1 MAKEIGSEQTALVES
16 VSTKGEVVLM
26 QDIGFS
32 YGKSPLFTHLNL
44 EIKRGNIY
52 GLLGKNGSGKTTLLK
67 LICGQL
73 FPDEG
78 YTSALGFDPMKR
90 KPAMLSEIFYLPE
103 EFPLPKMKAAEY
115 LAMRSVFYPRFDHGM
130 FAQFCKDFDLNML
143 QNLNEMS
150 LGQKKKLLLAF
161 GLASNT
167 SLLILDE
174 PTNGLDIPS
183 KRQFRQTVASAM
195 TEDRTFIISTHQVRD
210 MENLIDP
217 LIILHDGK
225 IIFNDTVDSVTDK
238 YVMNL
243 VAVDPQQDA
252 SVVYKE
258 KVLGGWMVLRSRSEQ
273 DDETQGQPLDLET
286 LFNVVVENPTRMQGG
301 TK

>member
-1 MAKEIGSEQTALVES
+1 MANEIGSGQTTLKEV
-16 VSTKGEVVLM
+16 VSTNDQVILM

-32 YGKSPLFTHLNL
+32 YAKKPLFSHLNL
-44 EIKRGNIY
+44 RIKKGNIY

-73 FPDEG
+73 FPNEG
-78 YTSALGFDPMKR
+78 HTSVLGFDPVGR
-90 KPAMLSEIFYLPE
+90 KPEMLGEIFYLPE
-103 EFPLPKMKAAEY
+103 EFPLPKMKATQY
-115 LAMRSVFYPRFDHGM
+115 LAMRSVFYPRFDHAM
-130 FAQFCKDFDLNML
+130 FEQFCRDFDLDMQ

-217 LIILHDGK
+217 LIILHDGAV
-225 IIFNDTVDSVTDK
+225 IFNDTVDSITDK
-238 YVMNL
+238 FVMDL
-243 VAVDPQQDA
+243 VTTEPDKGEEVA
-252 SVVYKE
+252 YKE
-258 KVLGGWMVLRSRSEQ
+258 KVLGGWMVLKEK
-273 DDETQGQPLDLET
+273 DEKEGGKGQPLDLET
-286 LFNVVVENPTRMQGG
+286 LFNVVVENPACMQGG
-301 TK
+301 VK

>member
-1 MAKEIGSEQTALVES
+1 MAKEIGSGQTALTEA
-16 VSTKGEVVLM
+16 VSTNNEVILM
-26 QDIGFS
+26 KDIGFS
-32 YGKSPLFTHLNL
+32 YGKKPLFTHLNL
-44 EIKRGNIY
+44 AIRRGNIY

-67 LICGQL
+67 LLSGQL

-78 YTSALGFDPMKR
+78 SSSVLGFDPVLR
-90 KPAMLSEIFYLPE
+90 KPLMLSEIFYLPE
-103 EFPLPKMKAAEY
+103 EFPLPKMKAEQY
-115 LAMRSVFYPRFDHGM
+115 LKMRSVFYPRFDHAM
-130 FAQFCKDFDLNML
+130 FAQFCKDFDLDMQ

-167 SLLILDE
+167 ELLILDE

-217 LIILHDGK
+217 LIILHDGSV
-225 IIFNDTVDSVTDK
+225 IFNDTVDSITDK

-243 VAVDPQQDA
+243 VTTDPGLDTK
-252 SVVYKE
+252 VVYKE
-258 KVLGGWMVLRSRSEQ
+258 KVLGGWMVLKER
-273 DDETQGQPLDLET
+273 DEREDMQGQPLDLET
-286 LFNVVVENPTRMQGG
+286 LFNVVVENPALMQGG
-301 TK
+301 TR

>member
-1 MAKEIGSEQTALVES
+1 MAKEIGSGLTALAGG
-16 VSTKGEVVLM
+16 VSANDRVILM

-32 YGKSPLFTHLNL
+32 YGKRPLFTHLNL

-67 LICGQL
+67 LLCGQL

-78 YTSALGFDPMKR
+78 YTAVLDFDPIKR
-90 KPAMLSEIFYLPE
+90 KPDMLSEIFYLPE
-103 EFPLPKMKAAEY
+103 EFPLPKMKATEY
-115 LAMRSVFYPRFDHGM
+115 LGMNSVFYPRFDHPM
-130 FAQFCKDFDLNML
+130 FAQFCKDFDLDMQ

-217 LIILHDGK
+217 LIILHDGA
-225 IIFNDTVDSVTDK
+225 IIFNDEVASITDK
-238 YVMNL
+238 YVMSL
-243 VAVDPQQDA
+243 VSGDPQQDTA
-252 SVVYKE
+252 VVYKE
-258 KVLGGWMVLRSRSEQ
+258 KVLGGWMILKEREES
-273 DDETQGQPLDLET
+273 DDAQGQPLDLET
-286 LFNVVVENPTRMQGG
+286 LFNVVVENPTLMQGG
-301 TK
+301 VQ